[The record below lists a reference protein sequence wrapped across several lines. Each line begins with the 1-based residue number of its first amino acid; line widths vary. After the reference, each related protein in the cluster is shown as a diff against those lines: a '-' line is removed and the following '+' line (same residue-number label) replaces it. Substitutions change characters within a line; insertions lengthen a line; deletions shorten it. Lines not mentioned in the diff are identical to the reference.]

1 MLYNPKYIFD
11 MNMTEIKNQENIHTN
26 GYIIIKP
33 NGSYISIINDSKK
46 IALESSCFFLIEK
59 KQLLT
64 IEVALPNINTH
75 CDFIDLNKN
84 DINNIIKIMSPFFYE
99 GEVKTEGH
107 NQYNI
112 DNCVFAIKIDAL
124 SNELF
129 ETIKTTNDHRLKLY
143 ALACFLLR
151 VKKPQHL
158 FNSLIISKTT
168 LFSDKIRRV
177 IENDTTQKWNLATIA
192 EICCLSKIAIRKKLS
207 AENTSFCQILL
218 DVRMKKAAQLLLQ
231 NEFQISN
238 VSYMVGISSVSHFI
252 KTFTLYYGS
261 TPKKFLIRHKEK
273 CI

>member
-1 MLYNPKYIFD
+1 MLYNPKYVFD
-11 MNMTEIKNQENIHTN
+11 MNMTEIKNQENIHVN

-33 NGSYISIINDSKK
+33 NNAYIRIINDSKK

-59 KQLLT
+59 KKLLT

-75 CDFIDLNKN
+75 CDFIDLNKD

-99 GEVKTEGH
+99 GEVKTERH

-112 DNCVFAIKIDAL
+112 DNCVFPIKIDAL

-129 ETIKTTNDHRLKLY
+129 ETIKITNDHRQKLY

-158 FNSLIISKTT
+158 FNSFIISTTT
-168 LFSDKIRRV
+168 LFSDKIRRI

-252 KTFTLYYGS
+252 KTFTLYYGT